1 MNPFFLVGG
10 SLSIFLSVAH
20 AFWGEKYI
28 APKLKTS
35 HVSEVPKVGFY
46 IAYHQITL
54 TC

>member
-28 APKLKTS
+28 AP
-35 HVSEVPKVGFY
+35 
-46 IAYHQITL
+46 YHQITL